1 MLKVFKRAFINIR
14 RHSGLTAASVIM
26 MSTTFLVTSLF
37 LVTAYVSNVLIQNLE
52 NKAEVTAF
60 FKPDVKEE
68 TVLGIKKSLE
78 ESGRVLGVVY
88 VSKDD
93 ALKAY
98 QDQHQTEPVLLENIT
113 ANIFP
118 PSLEIKAKDLN
129 DLPSLYEQLK
139 TQPQIDDVIFYK
151 DVVVTFQKWTQAVRI
166 GGVSLIAFLGFVSML
181 IVFLTLGISIH
192 NSASEIEILKLIGAP
207 KSYVRWPFVIQGM
220 IYGGLS
226 ALIAVLIL
234 VVAAPLALPRVAPIF
249 SGVSFPPIR
258 YLYVAAA
265 VVGEI
270 GAGLLVGAL
279 GSLIAVRRYLKY

>member
-1 MLKVFKRAFINIR
+1 MLKTFKRAFTNIR
-14 RHSGLTAASVIM
+14 RHSGLTLASVIM

-37 LVTAYVSNVLIQNLE
+37 LVAAWGSNVLIQNLE
-52 NKAEVTAF
+52 DKAEVTAF

-78 ESGRVLGVVY
+78 DSGRVLGVSY

-93 ALKAY
+93 ALKVY
-98 QDQHQTEPVLLENIT
+98 QDQHKTEPVLLENIT

-151 DVVVTFQKWTQAVRI
+151 DVVATFQKWTQAIRI

-207 KSYVRWPFVIQGM
+207 KSFVAQPFIIQGM
-220 IYGGLS
+220 FYGGLS
-226 ALIAVLIL
+226 ALIAVLVIGI
-234 VVAAPLALPRVAPIF
+234 AAPLSLPKIAPIF
-249 SGVSFPPIR
+249 SGVTFPQVN
-258 YLYVAAA
+258 YLYIATAVA
-265 VVGEI
+265 GEI
-270 GAGLLVGAL
+270 GAGLFIGAF
-279 GSLIAVRRYLKY
+279 GSLVAVRRYLKY